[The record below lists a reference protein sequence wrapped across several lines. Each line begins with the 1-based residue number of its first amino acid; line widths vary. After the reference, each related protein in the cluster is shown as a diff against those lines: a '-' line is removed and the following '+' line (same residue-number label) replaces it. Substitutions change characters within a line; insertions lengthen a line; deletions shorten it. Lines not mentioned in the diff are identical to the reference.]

1 MISDHSSAAKRFFDW
16 ALIRLSRNTRVD
28 GLWVGVFMEER
39 GAEILKRLVEAL
51 QLIKSC
57 DPYRYR
63 RVLRE
68 IERIWA
74 HPLPWEWAIWLP
86 ALKRCVVDPRFVLS
100 ASPSLIAS
108 AIVHEATHAAMDQ
121 RHIGYSEQL
130 RDRVEKVCMRQEL
143 AFAAKIPDG
152 DELRRNIEGR
162 LASATSDWLTDAAL
176 RERRIKGEFEMAR
189 YAHIPDWVVGVAQRI
204 REKRASRRR

>member
-39 GAEILKRLVEAL
+39 GAEILGRLVEAL
-51 QLIKSC
+51 QLIKTY

-74 HPLPWEWAIWLP
+74 HPLPWEWAVWVR
-86 ALKRCVVDPRFVLS
+86 ALKRCVVDPRFVVS

-108 AIVHEATHAAMDQ
+108 AIVHEATHAALD
-121 RHIGYSEQL
+121 RRNIGYGEQL
-130 RDRVEKVCMRQEL
+130 RERVEKVCMRQEL
-143 AFAAKIPDG
+143 AFAAKIPGG
-152 DELRRNIEGR
+152 DELRRSIEGQ
-162 LASATSDWLTDAAL
+162 LASTTSAWLSDATL
-176 RERRIKGEFEMAR
+176 RERRVKGELEMGR
-189 YAHIPDWVVGVAQRI
+189 YANIPEWVARAALGI